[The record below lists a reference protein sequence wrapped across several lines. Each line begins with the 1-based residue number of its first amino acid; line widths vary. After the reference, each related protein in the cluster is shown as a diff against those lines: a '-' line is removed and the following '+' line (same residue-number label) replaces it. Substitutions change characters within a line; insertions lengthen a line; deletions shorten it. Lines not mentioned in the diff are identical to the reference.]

1 LRLDFAD
8 VPDLYPSPGNFCV
21 VSGFAVWVQ
30 HVTFSVLET
39 VNMVRALSGLPIVTL
54 GIQLIA
60 HSNKMLVLLL
70 LNDSRYRTAGSDP
83 DFWD

>member
-1 LRLDFAD
+1 
-8 VPDLYPSPGNFCV
+8 

-39 VNMVRALSGLPIVTL
+39 VNMVRALSGLPIVAL

-60 HSNKMLVLLL
+60 HSNKMLVLQL